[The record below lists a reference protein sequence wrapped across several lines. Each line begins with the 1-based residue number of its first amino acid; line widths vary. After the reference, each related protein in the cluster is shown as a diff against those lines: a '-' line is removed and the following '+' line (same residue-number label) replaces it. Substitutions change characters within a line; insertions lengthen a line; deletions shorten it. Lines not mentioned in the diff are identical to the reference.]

1 MENESVRERERD
13 KANVAEWQEIN
24 EVLESVN

>member
-1 MENESVRERERD
+1 MENESVRGRERD
-13 KANVAEWQEIN
+13 KANVPEWQEIN